1 MAALYSFASL
11 VAHVWRV
18 GDLTGFHVRTYGHG
32 LIFCGDDRMTT
43 MLLRRYRLLTLL
55 VLLLVCCGLRAE
67 QVAKLPAPSNY
78 VSDFAHV
85 LSPQVTDQTNALCLQ
100 LQQRAKAQLF
110 VVTIKSLEDEPIE
123 QFANDLFHK
132 WGIGDKATNRGIL
145 LLLVTEDHRGRI
157 EVGLGLEGVVT
168 DSIVGPHWPRAA
180 SGDPVER
187 LQHGGDQRQPG
198 ACGAD
203 CGGCQG
209 DAGQYASSCRRSR
222 CGNRHRRRARI
233 IGWLVVFAIFLLI
246 SRVFGGRGGRGGYYG
261 GYWGGGGV
269 GWRRRL
275 GRRWWRWRIQR
286 RRWRRFGRWRS
297 VVLEA
302 GIQIDSA

>member
-1 MAALYSFASL
+1 MGLSFC
-11 VAHVWRV
+11 
-18 GDLTGFHVRTYGHG
+18 D
-32 LIFCGDDRMTT
+32 DDRMAT

-67 QVAKLPAPSNY
+67 QVAKLPPPSNY

-85 LSPQVTDQTNALCLQ
+85 LSPQVTDQTNTLCLQ

-110 VVTIKSLEDEPIE
+110 VVTIKSLEDEPVD

-168 DSIVGPHWPRAA
+168 DSISGRIGRGLRPAIQSNDFNMAVINGSQELAGIIAA
-180 SGDPVER
+180 DAKVTLENTRELPPEPVR
-187 LQHGGDQRQPG
+187 QQQSPGG
-198 ACGAD
+198 
-203 CGGCQG
+203 
-209 DAGQYASSCRRSR
+209 
-222 CGNRHRRRARI
+222 RI

-246 SRVFGGRGGRGGYYG
+246 SRIFGGRGGRGGYYG
-261 GYWGGGGV
+261 GYWGGGGGG
-269 GWRRRL
+269 GW
-275 GRRWWRWRIQR
+275 GGGGGG
-286 RRWRRFGRWRS
+286 FSG
-297 VVLEA
+297 
-302 GIQIDSA
+302 GGGGDSGGGGASF